1 MKPYYKI
8 DYDKLEEVTE
18 STATNESGEPYQS
31 DIPRL
36 PIDKTL
42 IFESRFESGNL
53 RKVMKVGPYEYEM
66 YCKNDY
72 NT

>member
-18 STATNESGEPYQS
+18 STNESGEAYQS

-42 IFESRFESGNL
+42 IFESRFEIDFFAVIL
-53 RKVMKVGPYEYEM
+53 RSVWCMVFIQFESITIK
-66 YCKNDY
+66 
-72 NT
+72 